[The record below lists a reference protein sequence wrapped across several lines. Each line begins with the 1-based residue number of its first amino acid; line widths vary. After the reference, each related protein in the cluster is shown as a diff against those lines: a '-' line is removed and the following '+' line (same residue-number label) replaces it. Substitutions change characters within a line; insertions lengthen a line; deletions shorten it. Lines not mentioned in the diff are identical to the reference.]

1 MNEDRAWPASA
12 PQNGDGV
19 GVMIEAGGGRPFT
32 RAAVIPQN
40 FELLDQLDQEIA
52 AALQI
57 QARASWRRIA
67 AAVGSNEH
75 TVRRR
80 GKRLLDTGTIRTTVI
95 MDPILVEVRGLL
107 QFTCGSGHAISV
119 GRALAE
125 RGDVRFVALVTGP
138 FDVVAEILAPT
149 SRDMARVIL
158 EELPAIPGINGAT
171 TETVLRTF
179 KTSYDWSR
187 EILGVRASGLD
198 QPPFSDV
205 KVDPATLD
213 VVDRRIVDRLRV
225 DGRYS
230 IADLAA
236 SCGVTESLA
245 RRRLEH
251 LLTRSGVRPIAL
263 VDPHLLGYDVELLLW
278 LRVDLACLEQV
289 ATALAARREVRYIS
303 ATSGYRDLV
312 CEVILRRQSD
322 AYDFF
327 TTVLATLPGIR
338 QVDTASELVTL
349 KRAYFQVA

>member
-1 MNEDRAWPASA
+1 METAGAGDR
-12 PQNGDGV
+12 V
-19 GVMIEAGGGRPFT
+19 T
-32 RAAVIPQN
+32 RAAVIPH
-40 FELLDQLDQEIA
+40 ELEPLDQFDQEIA

-57 QARASWRRIA
+57 QARASWRQIA

-80 GKRLLDTGTIRTTVI
+80 GKRLLDTGKVRTTVTV
-95 MDPILVEVRGLL
+95 DTVPAEVRGLL
-107 QFTCGSGHAISV
+107 QFTCGPAHAIAV

-125 RGDVRFVALVTGP
+125 RGDVRFLALVTGP

-149 SRDMARVIL
+149 SRDLARVIL
-158 EELPAIPGINGAT
+158 EELPAIPGISGTT

-187 EILGVRASGLD
+187 EILGTRALGLD

-213 VVDRRIVDRLRV
+213 VVDRRILDQLRA
-225 DGRYS
+225 DGRCS
-230 IADLAA
+230 ISDVAA

-245 RRRLEH
+245 RRHIEH
-251 LLTRSGVRPIAL
+251 LLTRPGIRPIAL

-289 ATALAARREVRYIS
+289 AMALATRREVRYIS
-303 ATSGYRDLV
+303 ATSGYSDLV

-349 KRAYFQVA
+349 KRAYLRIA